1 MRAIL
6 VREPGD
12 PDQLV
17 LGEFPTPEPA
27 PGDLLV
33 KVKAAGVNR
42 ADVLQRR
49 GRYPPPP
56 GASPILGLEMAGV
69 VGRVEPEAPVDRS
82 APGRSSAPSAELRP
96 KEWRPGD
103 RVCGLL
109 PGGGY
114 AEYAVLPAGLAMP
127 IPENLSFEQAA
138 AIPEVFLTAYQCL
151 VWIGGLR
158 AVGGA
163 SGSSSAVRS
172 GRTDDPLSPDRWSG
186 TPDWM
191 PRDVLVHAGAS
202 GVGTAAIQL
211 VGEAGARALVT
222 AGSERKLE
230 ACRDLGAATTFD
242 YKAGPFAPG
251 VLEATGGRGV
261 DLVLDVVG
269 APYWEQNLECLAT
282 DGRIV
287 LIATMGG
294 RRVEGADVS
303 VLVRKRASVVGTTL
317 RARGLGYK
325 LRLTCEFADWSLPR
339 FADGRL
345 RPVID
350 RVFSWEAAADA
361 HRYIEENRNIGKI
374 ILAGM

>member
-1 MRAIL
+1 MRAVL
-6 VREPGD
+6 VREPGG

-27 PGDLLV
+27 PGELLV

-42 ADVLQRR
+42 ADVLQRQ

-69 VGRVEPEAPVDRS
+69 VERVEPEAPGDPS
-82 APGRSSAPSAELRP
+82 ASGRSGAASAEPRAHA
-96 KEWRPGD
+96 WRPAD

-114 AEYAVLPAGLAMP
+114 AEYAVLPASLAMP
-127 IPENLSFEQAA
+127 IPDNLSFEQAA

-158 AVGGA
+158 
-163 SGSSSAVRS
+163 SMSSASRS
-172 GRTDDPLSPDRWSG
+172 GDDRPSGRHDPLSPDRWSG

-191 PRDVLVHAGAS
+191 PRDALIHAGAS
-202 GVGTAAIQL
+202 GVGTAATQL
-211 VGEAGARALVT
+211 VREAGARALVT
-222 AGSERKLE
+222 AGSKPKLE
-230 ACRDLGAATTFD
+230 ACRDLGAAAAFD

-261 DLVLDVVG
+261 DLILDVVG

-303 VLVRKRASVVGTTL
+303 VLVRKRALVAGTTL
-317 RARGLGYK
+317 RARGLAYK
-325 LRLTCEFADWSLPR
+325 IRLTREFSDWSLPR
-339 FADGRL
+339 FTDGRL

-350 RVFSWEAAADA
+350 RVFRWEAAADA
-361 HRYIEENRNIGKI
+361 HRYMEENRNIGKI
-374 ILAGM
+374 VLTGM

>member
-1 MRAIL
+1 MRAVL
-6 VREPGD
+6 VREPGG

-17 LGEFPTPEPA
+17 LGEHPIPK
-27 PGDLLV
+27 PGPGELLV

-42 ADVLQRR
+42 ADLLQRQ
-49 GRYPPPP
+49 GRYPPLP

-69 VGRVEPEAPVDRS
+69 VERVEPEAPGDPS
-82 APGRSSAPSAELRP
+82 ASGRSGAASAEPRAHG
-96 KEWRPGD
+96 WRPAD

-114 AEYAVLPAGLAMP
+114 AEYVVLPVSLAMP
-127 IPENLSFEQAA
+127 IPDNLSFEQAA

-158 AVGGA
+158 SVGG
-163 SGSSSAVRS
+163 GSDSAGDDRPN
-172 GRTDDPLSPDRWSG
+172 GRHDPLSPDRWSG

-191 PRDVLVHAGAS
+191 PCDVLIHAGAS

-211 VGEAGARALVT
+211 VREAGARALVT
-222 AGSERKLE
+222 AGSKRKLE
-230 ACRDLGAATTFD
+230 ACRDLGAAAAFD

-261 DLVLDVVG
+261 DLILDVVG

-303 VLVRKRASVVGTTL
+303 VLVRKRASVAGTTL

-325 LRLTCEFADWSLPR
+325 IRLTREFSDWSIPR

-350 RVFSWEAAADA
+350 RVFRWEAAADA
-361 HRYIEENRNIGKI
+361 HRYMEENRNIGKI
-374 ILAGM
+374 VLTGM